1 MISILLNTRTK
12 DYDNRGDILQFLD
25 SLTASIT
32 DYECIEVVFKVD
44 TDDDISINL
53 LADIINTKK
62 YNFSIKYVVSDRV
75 FYKGLHIGY
84 KECFAITNSESKI
97 IVCVADDFVFP
108 PKSAMLGPHG
118 HALDSWTSYVLDQVK
133 QFTKDDIFLLT
144 DKIGNIGSGNPI
156 GPMWSRK
163 LIELCDGFGQ
173 TYATDCWASH
183 IAKNLK
189 LAHPDRVIMIRKI
202 FRRLSSH
209 LDNSRA
215 SEDGHHRA
223 ELIRRPMLYHHRA
236 DKYQEY
242 IKELVNK
249 LTTYIDGRLS

>member
-12 DYDNRGDILQFLD
+12 DYDNRGNILQFLD
-25 SLTASIT
+25 NLTASIT
-32 DYECIEVVFKVD
+32 DYESIEVVFKVD

-62 YNFSIKYVVSDRV
+62 YNFCIKYVVSDRV

-97 IVCVADDFVFP
+97 IVCVADDFLFLDP
-108 PKSAMLGPHG
+108 SHSNLNKMEY
-118 HALDSWTSYVLDQVK
+118 DSWTLYVLDQVK

-163 LIELCDGFGQ
+163 LIELCNGFGQ

-189 LAHPDRVIMIRKI
+189 LAHPDRVIMIQKV
-202 FRRLSSH
+202 FRRMSSH
-209 LDNSRA
+209 LDSSRA
-215 SEDGHHRA
+215 GEDGHNRA

-242 IKELVNK
+242 IKKLVNN
-249 LTTYIDGRLS
+249 LTMYIDSRLS